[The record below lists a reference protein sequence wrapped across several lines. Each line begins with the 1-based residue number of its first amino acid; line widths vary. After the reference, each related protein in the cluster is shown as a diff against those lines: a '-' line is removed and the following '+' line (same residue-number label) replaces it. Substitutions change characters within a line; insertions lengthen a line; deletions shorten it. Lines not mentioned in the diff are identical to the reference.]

1 MGLIFYLGAAVF
13 FSIIGLLCILV
24 PQKILIAITKFKEI
38 HVRIIGIIVIL
49 IMLVIFFQLLTVSSL
64 VNIINTFGNG
74 GS

>member
-13 FSIIGLLCILV
+13 FSIIGLLCILA